1 MEKIG
6 ILLRVSSKV
15 QETDGTSLDVQK
27 NLGVKISKKLGFKP
41 IIFNEG
47 I

>member
-6 ILLRVSSKV
+6 ILIRVSSKV

-27 NLGVKISKKLGFKP
+27 NLGIKVSKDLGFKP
-41 IIFNEG
+41 VTWEK
-47 I
+47 